1 MSAIKHIQKSIKLLA
16 ILYFISLWIILVL
29 KAFSIVPQKEFVDK
43 IQDYCFFGTPIF
55 ILLTL
60 FFTLDKRNGLRR
72 NITWIILTPMFS
84 FSLYILINLLSIF
97 FYQYWVDFSIV
108 YEHKLDS
115 TRTIRE
121 QMEDQGAFGY
131 GKRRI
136 VEVDPMLFI
145 FQRVTPVDTNQLE
158 MKEWRYVHREGDV
171 KWP

>member
-158 MKEWRYVHREGDV
+158 MNEWRYVHREGDV

>member
-108 YEHKLDS
+108 YEHKSDS

-158 MKEWRYVHREGDV
+158 MNEWRYVHREGDV

>member
-1 MSAIKHIQKSIKLLA
+1 MIFKRIQYIIKILA
-16 ILYFISLWIILVL
+16 ILYFFGLFLLSVL
-29 KAFSIVPQKEFVDK
+29 KVFSIVPQKEFVDK

-84 FSLYILINLLSIF
+84 FSLYILINLVSIF
-97 FYQYWVDFSIV
+97 FYQYWVDFSIA
-108 YEHKLDS
+108 YEHKSDS

-145 FQRVTPVDTNQLE
+145 FHRVTPVDTNQLE
-158 MKEWRYVHREGDV
+158 MNEWRYVHREGDV

>member
-1 MSAIKHIQKSIKLLA
+1 MILKRIQFIVKIFA
-16 ILYFISLWIILVL
+16 ILYFVGLFLLIVL
-29 KAFSIVPQKEFVDK
+29 KLFSIAPQKEFVDE
-43 IQDYCFFGTPIF
+43 IHVYYIYGTPIF

-72 NITWIILTPMFS
+72 NLTWFILTPMFS

-97 FYQYWVDFSIV
+97 FFQYWVDFSIV
-108 YEHKLDS
+108 YEHKSDS

-131 GKRRI
+131 GKRRT

-158 MKEWRYVHREGDV
+158 MKEWRYVNREGDV
-171 KWP
+171 KFP